1 MGKQADG
8 LVNKVMDSVKSQK
21 ELDQAVQLVNEN
33 LQLITNASENV
44 SAETEDVMKSITS
57 LQSTVD
63 QFHL

>member
-1 MGKQADG
+1 M
-8 LVNKVMDSVKSQK
+8 NKVMDSVKSQK